1 MTLVDVVEVCYNVA
15 RMRLVLGHRRGG
27 FNLLEVTV
35 AAFIFSVVA
44 ISFLGVWGQQV
55 RALEKSRHVMVAT
68 FLAEELIEESMAK
81 GYAQTKVTDPAD
93 PTSSQLDPIEMS
105 HYNRDPHGE
114 WQEMK
119 MFYSA
124 TREVK
129 EYKDPDPKAID
140 PDNDKLKQVIVT
152 VKWEDTTKT
161 GEVVLE
167 TFLAGAQ

>member
-1 MTLVDVVEVCYNVA
+1 MVEAVEVCYNVVS
-15 RMRLVLGHRRGG
+15 MRLVLGHRRGG

-44 ISFLGVWGQQV
+44 ISFVGVWGQQV

-68 FLAEELIEESMAK
+68 FLAEELIEESMTK
-81 GYAQTKVTDPAD
+81 GYEQSKVTDPAD
-93 PTSSQLDPIEMS
+93 PTTSELDPIEMS
-105 HYNRDPHGE
+105 HYNRDPQGV

-119 MFYSA
+119 VFYTA
-124 TREVK
+124 TRVVK
-129 EYKDPDPKAID
+129 EYKDPDPSATD
-140 PDNDKLKQVIVT
+140 PDKDKIKQVIVT